1 MCVCVLGALP
11 LARPGRQERGSVGLW
26 GKGGSQERSRRRL
39 ALVLSHHCL
48 SCLALN
54 SMQELH
60 GEMKVLA
67 SDLQDNNRIIEG

>member
-1 MCVCVLGALP
+1 MGLRGK
-11 LARPGRQERGSVGLW
+11 RGS
-26 GKGGSQERSRRRL
+26 QDRSRWRP
-39 ALVLSHHCL
+39 ALVLNHHCL

-54 SMQELH
+54 SMQELC

>member
-1 MCVCVLGALP
+1 M
-11 LARPGRQERGSVGLW
+11 GLW
-26 GKGGSQERSRRRL
+26 GKGSSQERSRQRL
-39 ALVLSHHCL
+39 ALAFSHHCF

-54 SMQELH
+54 SMQELY

>member
-1 MCVCVLGALP
+1 M
-11 LARPGRQERGSVGLW
+11 VGLW
-26 GKGGSQERSRRRL
+26 GKGSSQEKSRQRL
-39 ALVLSHHCL
+39 ALALSHHCL

-54 SMQELH
+54 SMQELY